1 VIDAAEPAHPLPL
14 RRRLA
19 ESAGWLGGA
28 SLGLILLVA
37 SALKA
42 LDPAAFAEEIG
53 RQGVGFGLPPMA
65 AALAALAVESGLGA
79 LLLVN
84 LRRRGVM
91 LAATALV
98 LFFLALTGR
107 TAWRAAHGQL
117 DESGSC
123 GCFGNLVERSPNAAF
138 VQDLL
143 MLVPS
148 LALAWA
154 GRPGATAASGIRSGV
169 ALGVAAAVVGLA
181 AAAPSLPLDDFATR
195 LHPGARLSELC
206 AGAGDARVCLPT
218 VAPGIA
224 SGRHLVLLAD
234 VRDPQ
239 FAALAARLNR
249 YVRTGGETPL
259 TVLADFR
266 PEEQQALYWE
276 IAPAFDLQATPSALL
291 RPLYR
296 RLPRGFLVSAGTV
309 EKTWAGVPP
318 EISAATAATAATAAS
333 AAAPK

>member
-1 VIDAAEPAHPLPL
+1 L
-14 RRRLA
+14 
-19 ESAGWLGGA
+19 
-28 SLGLILLVA
+28 LGLILLFA

-42 LDPAAFAEEIG
+42 LDPAAFAEEIA
-53 RQGVGFGLPPMA
+53 RQQVEFGLPPIA

-84 LRRRGVM
+84 LRRRSVM
-91 LAATALV
+91 VAATALV
-98 LFFLALTGR
+98 FFFLALTGR
-107 TAWRAAHGQL
+107 SAWRAAHGQL
-117 DESGSC
+117 DDSGSC

-154 GRPGATAASGIRSGV
+154 GRPGATAAAGIRSGV
-169 ALGVAAAVVGLA
+169 ALGVTAAVVGLA
-181 AAAPSLPLDDFATR
+181 AAAPALPLDDVATR
-195 LHPGARLSELC
+195 LRPGVRLAELC
-206 AGAGDARVCLPT
+206 AGAGEARLCLPT
-218 VAPGIA
+218 VAPALA
-224 SGRHLVLLAD
+224 SGRHLVVLAD

-249 YVRTGGETPL
+249 YARAGGEPPL
-259 TVLADFR
+259 TVLADLA
-266 PEEQQALYWE
+266 PEEQQALFWE
-276 IAPAFDLQATPSALL
+276 IAPAFDLQATPLALL

-296 RLPRGFLVSAGTV
+296 RLPRGFLVSEGRV

-318 EISAATAATAATAAS
+318 VIPAAA